1 MDKNKGIFIYK
12 SYLNSLCAVLNI
24 SGININTIPVM
35 DLLQNITHKII
46 KDRTY
51 SKKKQ
56 TIKILAKI
64 CINTLKENKIGS
76 VAKHIPGHGC
86 VNVDSHLKL
95 PIVNTNLKKL
105 ILNDFNLFKN
115 LNSNFVMTAHV
126 LYKKIDPN
134 NVATLSKKIIHEI
147 IRKKLNYKGLII
159 SDDISMK
166 ALSNNLVLNSKKALD
181 SGCNLILYCG
191 GKIEESKKILKS
203 LDKIDNFTEKKTKQF
218 YEFLR

>member
-1 MDKNKGIFIYK
+1 MVLLSTPLCNYEEKMPRFKLKNIDAFFSKIGVAG
-12 SYLNSLCAVLNI
+12 LGRCNI
-24 SGININTIPVM
+24 KRVM
-35 DLLQNITHKII
+35 DAGFDTIEKIVTI
-46 KDRTY
+46 R
-51 SKKKQ
+51 KK
-56 TIKILAKI
+56 
-64 CINTLKENKIGS
+64 
-76 VAKHIPGHGC
+76 V
-86 VNVDSHLKL
+86 
-95 PIVNTNLKKL
+95 
-105 ILNDFNLFKN
+105 
-115 LNSNFVMTAHV
+115 
-126 LYKKIDPN
+126 
-134 NVATLSKKIIHEI
+134 